1 VVLEED
7 EVEVDAGVE
16 GGVLVDSV
24 FVVLVSDDVAAS
36 LVVLEVSFAGDLE
49 PRLSFL

>member
-7 EVEVDAGVE
+7 EVEVDAGVAA
-16 GGVLVDSV
+16 GVLLVSV
-24 FVVLVSDDVAAS
+24 FVVLFSVDAGTS
-36 LVVLEVSFAGDLE
+36 LVVFEDSFDLE